1 MSQIE
6 IKKPSIDEKEAVKKE
21 TVKEISNL
29 KKEVEKEG
37 KVKLLPDREVG
48 KKREVNVLPDRE
60 VGKKREVNVLP
71 DREVRKKKAANVLD
85 QEVEKG
91 PLTKKDAEAFVKRV
105 KKEWLIQWELLHLK
119 RLNIEW
125 KLKSDY

>member
-37 KVKLLPDREVG
+37 KVKL
-48 KKREVNVLPDRE
+48 LPDRE